1 MRFCIEETDMRIAP
15 AELSERARII
25 LGKLIKEEY
34 GISPL
39 PTIHKG
45 KYGKPYFP
53 EFPDIHFNISHC
65 QSAVMAIIDSAPV
78 GCDIEDI
85 QEDAAEEFIAIS
97 FSESEI
103 HEIRDSD
110 NPLLTLT
117 ALWTRK
123 EAFIKRDG
131 EIPDD
136 PQEWNSNAPG
146 IHTFLPLDSRR
157 YIYSIALSE
166 PH

>member
-1 MRFCIEETDMRIAP
+1 MRLGIEEVDIRIAP
-15 AELSERARII
+15 AELSKRARII
-25 LGKLIKEEY
+25 LEKLVNEEY

-53 EFPDIHFNISHC
+53 EFPDIHFSISHC
-65 QSAVMAIIDSAPV
+65 KSAVMAVIDSAPV

-85 QEDAAEEFIAIS
+85 QEDAPEEFIAIS

-103 HEIRDSD
+103 HEIRISE

-117 ALWTRK
+117 AIWTRK
-123 EAFIKRDG
+123 EAFVKREG

-136 PQEWNSNAPG
+136 PRDWDSGTSG
-146 IHTFLPLDSRR
+146 IHTCLPQDSKR
-157 YIYSIALSE
+157 YVYSIALSE
-166 PH
+166 Q